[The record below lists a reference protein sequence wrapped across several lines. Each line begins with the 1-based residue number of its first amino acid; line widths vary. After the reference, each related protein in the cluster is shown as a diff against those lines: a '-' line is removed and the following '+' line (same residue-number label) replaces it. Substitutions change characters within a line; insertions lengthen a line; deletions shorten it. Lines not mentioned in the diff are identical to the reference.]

1 MDVVES
7 PFELR
12 CSPHNRDLRPTGNG
26 LRWQCPGGCDI
37 PAPGGIPRFA
47 PSRHYAGSFGLQW
60 NTFRRTQLDSVTGTT
75 ISRDRLTRVLG
86 GSLKPLAGRL
96 VLEVGCG
103 AGRFTELL
111 LDAGARVVAVDLSSA
126 VDANLANNGHHP
138 QLLIC
143 QADVM
148 SLPFAPAQ
156 FDAVVA
162 IGMIQ
167 HTPDPVQTIAK
178 LCAQLTP
185 NGLLALDHY
194 APGGQGNRSRR
205 LLRPVMLALPPRLSL
220 AAVRALVAGLW
231 PLHRALFRASGRVR
245 GAGRLY
251 NLLARVSPVFD
262 YQRSYPELSP
272 SMLRAWA
279 ILDTHDGLTDRY
291 KHLRTAEQIAAALA
305 ACGMTQL
312 ETRYAGNGVE
322 ARARA
327 AVIASRCR

>member
-1 MDVVES
+1 VIRAV
-7 PFELR
+7 
-12 CSPHNRDLRPTGNG
+12 
-26 LRWQCPGGCDI
+26 
-37 PAPGGIPRFA
+37 
-47 PSRHYAGSFGLQW
+47 AGDSYSTSFGLQW
-60 NTFRRTQLDSVTGTT
+60 NAFRRTQLDSVTGTT

-86 GSLKPLAGRL
+86 GSLEPVAGRL

-103 AGRFTELL
+103 AGRFTEILL
-111 LDAGARVVAVDLSSA
+111 GAGARVVAVDLSSA
-126 VDANLANNGHHP
+126 VDANFANNGAHP

-156 FDAVVA
+156 FDVVVA

-167 HTPDPVQTIAK
+167 HTPDPERTIAE
-178 LCAQLTP
+178 LCAQVAP
-185 NGLLALDHY
+185 GGLLALDHY

-205 LLRPVMLALPPRLSL
+205 LLRPVMLALPPRVSL

-231 PLHRALFRASGRVR
+231 PLHRALIRASRRVR

-272 SMLRAWA
+272 SRLRAWA

-291 KHLRTAEQIAAALA
+291 KHLRTAEEIAAALA
-305 ACGMTQL
+305 ACGMTQI